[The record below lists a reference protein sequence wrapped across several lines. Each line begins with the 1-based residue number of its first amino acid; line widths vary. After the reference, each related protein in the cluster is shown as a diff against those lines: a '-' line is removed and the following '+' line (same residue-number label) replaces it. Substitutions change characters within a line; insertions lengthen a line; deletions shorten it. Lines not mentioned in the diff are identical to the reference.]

1 MRLMRRLIL
10 ALTLVAGTVPAFAA
24 DDPAVAVVDG
34 LYARFDAAVKN
45 GAGTLKDRIDAVG
58 PTLER
63 SFDYPAMVRLA
74 IGAKWAEFSPEQQG
88 AITEAFRRNFVVT
101 YANRLARA
109 AGAKFEVTR
118 KSEASGTNQRVLTHV
133 TTPDGDDSQ
142 IDFVVNSDNRI
153 QDVLLN
159 GNVSEVA
166 GQRASL
172 GQPLKAGGADAVLKF
187 LRERTDGMLNA
198 KPAP

>member
-1 MRLMRRLIL
+1 M
-10 ALTLVAGTVPAFAA
+10 
-24 DDPAVAVVDG
+24 
-34 LYARFDAAVKN
+34 KN

-58 PTLER
+58 PTLEQ

-74 IGAKWAEFSPEQQG
+74 IGSRWADFTPEQQG

-118 KSEASGTNQRVLTHV
+118 KSEPSGSNTRVLTHV

-142 IDFVVNSDNRI
+142 IDFVVNADNHI

-172 GQPLKAGGADAVLKF
+172 GQPLKSGGADGVLKF
-187 LRERTDGMLNA
+187 LRQRTEGMLSA

>member
-1 MRLMRRLIL
+1 MRRFVVAL
-10 ALTLVAGTVPAFAA
+10 AFVAGLVPAVAA

-45 GAGTLKDRIDAVG
+45 GAGTLTDRIDAVG

-74 IGAKWAEFSPEQQG
+74 VGAPWAAFTPEQQG

-118 KSEASGTNQRVLTHV
+118 PSEASGTNQRVLTHV

-142 IDFVVNSDNRI
+142 IDFLVNADHRI

-172 GQPLKAGGADAVLKF
+172 GPALKAGGADAVLNF
-187 LRERTDGMLNA
+187 LRQRTDGMLAA